1 MSDDILLEARGLCKT
16 FPAGHGRTMQA
27 VKDVSLKIYRG
38 ETLGLVGE
46 SGCGKSTLGRLL
58 IRLIEPT
65 AGEVYLGGANV
76 TGLKEKEFHS
86 YRRQFQLVFQDP
98 YASLNP
104 RMTVRDIIA
113 EPLVTW
119 KVCPTKEAVT
129 DRVLE
134 LMEEVGVPGEFLNR
148 YPHQFS
154 GGQRQ
159 RISIAR
165 AIAMNPELIVC
176 DEPVSALDVSIQNQV
191 LNLLNRLKKERGLT
205 YLFISHDLSVVR
217 HISDRVCV
225 MFLGRVFEVG
235 RTEEL
240 FSSPLHPYTRFL
252 LNAIP
257 LPDPHLREEDR
268 EILPGEPPS
277 PVNPPSG
284 CCFRERCP
292 YASEKCS
299 REEPALRMVGD
310 REVACHY
317 PGVFSKE
324 NE

>member
-1 MSDDILLEARGLCKT
+1 MSMRDVLLEAKNLTKE
-16 FPAGHGRTMQA
+16 FPAGRGRKVQA
-27 VKDVSLKIYRG
+27 VSGVSLQIHKG

-58 IRLIEPT
+58 IRLLKPT
-65 AGEVYLGGANV
+65 SGEILLKGENV
-76 TGLKEKEFHS
+76 TSLPEKAFHP
-86 YRRQFQLVFQDP
+86 YRRQFQMIFQDP

-104 RMTVRDIIA
+104 RMTIRDIIA

-119 KVCPTKEAVT
+119 NICPTKEET
-129 DRVLE
+129 TKKVLE
-134 LMEEVGVPGEFLNR
+134 LMESVGVPGEFLMQ

-165 AIAMNPELIVC
+165 AIAMDPELIVC
-176 DEPVSALDVSIQNQV
+176 DEPVSALDVSVQNQV

-225 MFLGRVFEVG
+225 MFLGRILETAE
-235 RTEEL
+235 TEEL
-240 FSSPLHPYTRFL
+240 YARPLHPYTRFL
-252 LNAIP
+252 LNAVP
-257 LPDPHLREEDR
+257 VPDPRLRDADR
-268 EILPGEPPS
+268 EILTGEPPS
-277 PVNPPSG
+277 PLNPPSG
-284 CCFRERCP
+284 CCFHTRCP
-292 YASEKCS
+292 YAREKC
-299 REEPALRMVGD
+299 RTEIPVLRNAGG

-317 PGVFSKE
+317 PLGWD
-324 NE
+324 